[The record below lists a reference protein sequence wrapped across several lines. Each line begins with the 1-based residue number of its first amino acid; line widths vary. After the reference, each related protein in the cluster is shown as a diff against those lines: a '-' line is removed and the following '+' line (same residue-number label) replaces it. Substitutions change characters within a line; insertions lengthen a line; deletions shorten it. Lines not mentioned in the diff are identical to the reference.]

1 MPVLMWSRLTTIL
14 GKDFLRND
22 MSSAEKINVLGL
34 ALHGEKIG
42 YLTGYKNGR
51 NIFTFAPEFREN
63 SSRSTFTLTT
73 HPNFPNVE
81 RVLAEPW
88 SRRQR
93 LHPVLSNLLPE
104 GALREL
110 IAQYLKIHTDNEF
123 GLLTR
128 LGEDLPGA
136 LIATP
141 EKPEDIPGYVLPLM
155 ATAVKTNFLDGTKH
169 FSLAGVQMKFS
180 MLNRD
185 GRYRI
190 AESGDL
196 GDWIIKTPSTRH
208 KLLPLNEF
216 TAMRL
221 AQMAGIDIPDIKL
234 VKTETI
240 DKIPAIN
247 LPDEE
252 FAFAIRRF
260 DRAGKKRIHSEDFA
274 QVLAKYPQQKYDG
287 PNYEQIG
294 KIIYQYTGDGLR
306 NAQQFARRL
315 LVNILLANGDAHLKN
330 WSLIYPDTITP
341 ELSPAY
347 DMVITRVYMGDER
360 EYALNLAR
368 NKDWYKTTFSQF
380 KAWADKAGIPWK
392 AIKPQLD
399 DTLNKARSLWP
410 KSLEGL
416 PADHDQKKQLREHW
430 RLLSADFR
438 IETAGLT

>member
-1 MPVLMWSRLTTIL
+1 MI
-14 GKDFLRND
+14 
-22 MSSAEKINVLGL
+22 MSNAEEVNVLEL
-34 ALHGEKIG
+34 SLHGVKVG
-42 YLTGYKNGR
+42 YLTGYRDGR
-51 NIFTFAPEFREN
+51 NILTFAPEFTEN
-63 SSRSTFTLTT
+63 SSRPTFTLTT
-73 HPNFPNVE
+73 HPDFPNVKT
-81 RVLAEPW
+81 VLAKPW

-110 IAQYLKIHTDNEF
+110 LAQYLKIHIDNEF
-123 GLLTR
+123 RLLAR

-141 EKPEDIPGYVLPLM
+141 AKPENIPGYVLALGE
-155 ATAVKTNFLDGTKH
+155 TAVKTGSADETRH

-180 MLNRD
+180 MRERD

-190 AESGDL
+190 TESGDL
-196 GDWIIKTPSTRH
+196 GDWVIKTPSTRH
-208 KLLPLNEF
+208 KLVPLNEF

-221 AQMAGIDIPDIKL
+221 AQMAGIDIPDTKL
-234 VKTETI
+234 VEMDTI
-240 DKIPAIN
+240 DKFPIID

-260 DRAGKKRIHSEDFA
+260 DRAGKKRIHAEDFA

-294 KIIYQYTGDGLR
+294 KIIYQYTGDGLK

-330 WSLIYPDTITP
+330 WSLIYPDTVTP

-347 DMVITRVYMGDER
+347 DIVTTRVYMGDER

-380 KAWADKAGIPWK
+380 KTWADKAGIPWK

-399 DTLNKARSLWP
+399 DTLDKARSLWP
-410 KSLEGL
+410 KSLDDL
-416 PADHDQKKQLREHW
+416 PADHEQKKQLKEHW
-430 RLLSADFR
+430 ELLSSDFR
-438 IETAGLT
+438 IETADQPRTGSLGQQTENSV

>member
-1 MPVLMWSRLTTIL
+1 
-14 GKDFLRND
+14 
-22 MSSAEKINVLGL
+22 MSSAEEVNVLGL
-34 ALHGEKIG
+34 TLHGVKVG
-42 YLTGYKNGR
+42 YLTGYRDGR
-51 NIFTFAPEFREN
+51 NILTFSPEFTEN
-63 SSRSTFTLTT
+63 RSRPTFTLTT
-73 HPNFPNVE
+73 HPDFPNVKK
-81 RVLAEPW
+81 VLAKPW

-110 IAQYLKIHTDNEF
+110 LAQYLKIHTDNEF
-123 GLLTR
+123 GLLAR

-141 EKPEDIPGYVLPLM
+141 AKPEEVPGYVLTPGG
-155 ATAVKTNFLDGTKH
+155 TAVKVKTSFPGETKH
-169 FSLAGVQMKFS
+169 FSLAGVQIKFS
-180 MLNRD
+180 MREQD
-185 GRYRI
+185 KRYRM
-190 AESGDL
+190 AESGEL

-208 KLLPLNEF
+208 RLVPLNEF
-216 TAMRL
+216 TAMTL
-221 AQMAGIDIPDIKL
+221 AQLAGIDIPDIRLVEMDAVDKL
-234 VKTETI
+234 
-240 DKIPAIN
+240 PAIN
-247 LPDEE
+247 LPHEE

-260 DRAGKKRIHSEDFA
+260 DREGKKRIHTEDFA
-274 QVLAKYPQQKYDG
+274 QVLAKYPQQKYEG

-294 KIIYQYTGDGLR
+294 KIIYQYTGDGLK

-330 WSLIYPDTITP
+330 WSLIYPDTVTP

-347 DMVITRVYMGDER
+347 DIVTTRVYMGDER

-380 KAWADKAGIPWK
+380 RTWADKAGIPWR

-399 DTLNKARSLWP
+399 DTLDKARSLWP
-410 KSLEGL
+410 RSLDNL
-416 PADHDQKKQLREHW
+416 PAYHDHKKELKEHW

-438 IETAGLT
+438 IETADLNRKRTH

>member
-1 MPVLMWSRLTTIL
+1 MI
-14 GKDFLRND
+14 
-22 MSSAEKINVLGL
+22 MSSAEEVNVLGL
-34 ALHGEKIG
+34 TLHGVKVG
-42 YLTGYKNGR
+42 YLTGYRDGR
-51 NIFTFAPEFREN
+51 NILTFSPEFTEN
-63 SSRSTFTLTT
+63 RSRPTFTLTT
-73 HPNFPNVE
+73 HPDFPNVKK
-81 RVLAEPW
+81 VLAKPW

-110 IAQYLKIHTDNEF
+110 LAQYLKIHTDNEF
-123 GLLTR
+123 GLLAR

-141 EKPEDIPGYVLPLM
+141 AKPEEVPGYVLTPGG
-155 ATAVKTNFLDGTKH
+155 TAVKVKTSFPGETKH
-169 FSLAGVQMKFS
+169 FSLAGVQIKFS
-180 MLNRD
+180 MREQD
-185 GRYRI
+185 KRYRM
-190 AESGDL
+190 AESGEL

-208 KLLPLNEF
+208 RLVPLNEF
-216 TAMRL
+216 TAMTL
-221 AQMAGIDIPDIKL
+221 AQLAGIDIPDIRL
-234 VKTETI
+234 VEMDAI
-240 DKIPAIN
+240 DKLPAIN
-247 LPDEE
+247 LPHEE

-260 DRAGKKRIHSEDFA
+260 DREGKKRIHTEDFA
-274 QVLAKYPQQKYDG
+274 QVLAKYPQQKYEG

-294 KIIYQYTGDGLR
+294 KIIYQYTGDGLK

-330 WSLIYPDTITP
+330 WSLIYPDTVTP

-347 DMVITRVYMGDER
+347 DIVTTRVYMGDER

-380 KAWADKAGIPWK
+380 RTWADKAGIPWK

-399 DTLNKARSLWP
+399 DTLDKARSLWP
-410 KSLEGL
+410 RSLDNL
-416 PADHDQKKQLREHW
+416 PAYHDHKKELKEHW

-438 IETAGLT
+438 IETADLNRKRTH

>member
-1 MPVLMWSRLTTIL
+1 MI
-14 GKDFLRND
+14 
-22 MSSAEKINVLGL
+22 MSSAEEVNVLGL
-34 ALHGEKIG
+34 TLHGVKVG
-42 YLTGYKNGR
+42 YLTGYRDGR
-51 NIFTFAPEFREN
+51 NILTFSPEFTEN
-63 SSRSTFTLTT
+63 RSRPTFTLTT
-73 HPNFPNVE
+73 HPDFPNVKK
-81 RVLAEPW
+81 VLAKPW

-110 IAQYLKIHTDNEF
+110 LAQYLKIHTDNEF
-123 GLLTR
+123 RLLAR

-141 EKPEDIPGYVLPLM
+141 AKPEEVPGYVLTPGG
-155 ATAVKTNFLDGTKH
+155 TAVKVKTSFPGETKH
-169 FSLAGVQMKFS
+169 FSLAGVQIKFS
-180 MLNRD
+180 MREQD
-185 GRYRI
+185 KRYRM
-190 AESGDL
+190 AESGEL

-208 KLLPLNEF
+208 RLVPLNEF
-216 TAMRL
+216 TAMTL
-221 AQMAGIDIPDIKL
+221 AQLAGIDIPDIRL
-234 VKTETI
+234 VEMDAI
-240 DKIPAIN
+240 DKLPAIN
-247 LPDEE
+247 LPHEE

-260 DRAGKKRIHSEDFA
+260 DREGKKRIHTEDFA
-274 QVLAKYPQQKYDG
+274 QVLAKYPQQKYEG

-294 KIIYQYTGDGLR
+294 KIIYQYTGDGLK

-330 WSLIYPDTITP
+330 WSLIYPDTVTP

-347 DMVITRVYMGDER
+347 DIVTTRVYMGDER

-380 KAWADKAGIPWK
+380 RTWADKAGIPWR

-399 DTLNKARSLWP
+399 DTLDKARSLWP
-410 KSLEGL
+410 RSLDNL
-416 PADHDQKKQLREHW
+416 PAYHDHKKELKEHW

-438 IETAGLT
+438 IETADLNRKRTH

>member
-1 MPVLMWSRLTTIL
+1 MSTAEQAMVLELTLHGAKTGYL
-14 GKDFLRND
+14 AGYRDGR
-22 MSSAEKINVLGL
+22 NVL
-34 ALHGEKIG
+34 
-42 YLTGYKNGR
+42 T
-51 NIFTFAPEFREN
+51 FTPEFKED
-63 SSRSTFTLTT
+63 SSRPTLTLTT
-73 HPNFPNVE
+73 HPDFPNVKK
-81 RVLAEPW
+81 VLAEPW

-110 IAQYLKIHTDNEF
+110 LAQYLKIHTDNEF
-123 GLLTR
+123 ELLTC

-141 EKPEDIPGYVLPLM
+141 VKPEDIPGHVLVPG
-155 ATAVKTNFLDGTKH
+155 AVAIKTGLPHERKH
-169 FSLAGVQMKFS
+169 FSLAGVQIKFS

-185 GRYRI
+185 GRYRT
-190 AESGDL
+190 AESGEL

-221 AQMAGIDIPDIKL
+221 AQMAGIDIPDIRLVEMETVDKL
-234 VKTETI
+234 
-240 DKIPAIN
+240 PAIN
-247 LPDEE
+247 LPDEK

-274 QVLAKYPQQKYDG
+274 QVLVKYPQQKYDG

-294 KIIYQYTGDGLR
+294 KIIYRYTGDGLR
-306 NAQQFARRL
+306 NTQQFARRL

-380 KAWADKAGIPWK
+380 RDWADKTGIPWK
-392 AIKPQLD
+392 AVKPQLD
-399 DTLNKARSLWP
+399 DTLDKARSLWP
-410 KSLEGL
+410 KSLEDL

-438 IETAGLT
+438 IETAGGGVNSGTDSGQQPEISCLSRD

>member
-1 MPVLMWSRLTTIL
+1 
-14 GKDFLRND
+14 
-22 MSSAEKINVLGL
+22 MSSAEKVDVLGL
-34 ALHGEKIG
+34 TLHGEKIG
-42 YLTGYKNGR
+42 YLTGYRDGR
-51 NIFTFAPEFREN
+51 NILKFTPEFTEN
-63 SSRSTFTLTT
+63 SSRPTLTLTT
-73 HPNFPNVE
+73 HPDFPNVKK
-81 RVLAEPW
+81 VLEKPW
-88 SRRQR
+88 ARRQR

-110 IAQYLKIHTDNEF
+110 LAQYLKIHTDNEF

-136 LIATP
+136 LVATP
-141 EKPEDIPGYVLPLM
+141 ARSEDIPGYLLPPGS
-155 ATAVKTNFLDGTKH
+155 TALKTGFPYKTRH

-190 AESGDL
+190 AESGEL

-208 KLLPLNEF
+208 RLLPLNEF

-221 AQMAGIDIPDIKL
+221 AQMAGIDIPDIRL
-234 VKTETI
+234 IEMDTI
-240 DKIPAIN
+240 DKLAAIN

-252 FAFAIRRF
+252 FGFAIRRF
-260 DRAGKKRIHSEDFA
+260 DRMGKKRIHAEDFA
-274 QVLAKYPQQKYDG
+274 QVLVKYPQQKYDG

-294 KIIYQYTGDGLR
+294 RIIYQYTGDGLK

-330 WSLIYPDTITP
+330 WSLIYPDTTTP

-347 DMVITRVYMGDER
+347 DIVTTRVYMGDER
-360 EYALNLAR
+360 EYALNLAK

-380 KAWADKAGIPWK
+380 KTWADKAGIPWK

-410 KSLEGL
+410 KSLDDL
-416 PADHDQKKQLREHW
+416 PADHNQKKQLREHW
-430 RLLSADFR
+430 RRLSVDFR
-438 IETAGLT
+438 IETTGSTKNRLLSRDKNHVS